1 MNTEISTIQLG
12 KNFKCLTSNQ
22 ILPSKQRSRKTL
34 PILRRKKK
42 STYPNQ
48 LKTDTD
54 GRIRRQEH

>member
-34 PILRRKKK
+34 PILRRKKINLPK
-42 STYPNQ
+42 PTENRY
-48 LKTDTD
+48 
-54 GRIRRQEH
+54 RW

>member
-12 KNFKCLTSNQ
+12 KNLKCLTSNQ
-22 ILPSKQRSRKTL
+22 ILPSKQRGRKTF
-34 PILRRKKK
+34 PILRRKE
-42 STYPNQ
+42 STQPNQ